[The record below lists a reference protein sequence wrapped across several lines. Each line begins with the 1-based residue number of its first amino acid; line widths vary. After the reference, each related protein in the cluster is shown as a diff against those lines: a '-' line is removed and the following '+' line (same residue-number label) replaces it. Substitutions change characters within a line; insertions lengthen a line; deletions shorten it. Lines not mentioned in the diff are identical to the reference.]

1 MLKASHLPAWAGLQG
16 RLFPAFVWRVSPLTR
31 SLAVSCSL
39 VLGLAHAQG
48 SVPDSPEPP
57 RVRHAPG
64 SIDPGGFV
72 PNFRLNDHTGAS
84 RSLYYESNARA
95 IVLVFTA
102 QGSPGAYRTAESLR
116 RLRARFPER
125 DVVIWQ
131 VDSTPGASRSTLA
144 AEQTLYENSIP
155 VLLDEARLVARE
167 LEISHE
173 RETLVVNPAGRWQL
187 VYRGPL
193 DDAVEGGPATQHHAA
208 EAVAALLASRL
219 PAVPHID
226 FSQRARR
233 LELPD
238 ALVPDYAADIA
249 PIFLAR
255 CVQCH
260 ASGGIAPQSFTRY
273 ENLVPRL
280 PSLRSNL
287 LLKLMSPWHAD
298 PDFGVF
304 ANSLGI
310 TPAET
315 STLHA
320 WAKAGGPRGS
330 GPDPLAAAGVTI
342 AAGWALGTPDLVLNI
357 APQSIPAIGLVD
369 YRYVTVNIPV
379 TTDRWL
385 RAAVVKPGNGS
396 VVHHALVFEGTQLD
410 LLLGALGGDVP
421 GLGGFFAGYVPGLQP
436 TWYPEGTGKRLRA
449 NSALTF
455 QMHYVTTG
463 RPETDQTQIGLYFS
477 DRAPD
482 RELLTRAASNAT
494 IVIPPGAKDYA
505 RTATFVPS
513 ATRDVMLYEVAPHM
527 HYRGRSFK
535 YEALYPDGTTE
546 VLLNVPQYDFHW
558 QAQYRLA
565 EPKRLPARTT
575 LRVSGTFDNS
585 PENPY
590 NPDPSATVRFGDQ
603 TQDEMFIGYVNYTEL
618 PTNAPM
624 MPPVFPPASAARA
637 RMGEPFTL
645 ALQARNPVAAYRA
658 EELPSGLAF
667 DPANGVLTGTPRAVG
682 RHRVIVHAANAAGAA
697 VTSLDLN
704 ITASTRNPIFVV
716 EPRSAR
722 AQAGDTITLAA
733 QASSSPAPAYQW
745 FFRGNQIPGASNATH
760 TLRNVT
766 AAAAGDYEVRATN
779 ANGTAWSIPAT
790 VSLGFNGLVN
800 LSARARV
807 GTGAN
812 VVIPGITVRGS
823 LPKTL
828 LIRAAGPALAAAP
841 FQLPGTLANPAISVF
856 DANGARVL
864 VNDNWGELPNVP
876 ELRAAMAAQGAFAL
890 PEGSRD
896 SALLVKLPPGSYTV
910 QVAAATGAAEGIA
923 IVEVY
928 EADENASTLVNL
940 SCRARVGTGSD
951 ILIAGFVLRGTE
963 SKRMLIRAVGPTLA
977 ELGVTG
983 VLTNPKLDVINQSTG
998 AIVATNEKWDPSL
1011 AAVFSEVGAFALQA
1025 NSLDAALV
1033 VNLPPGGYT
1042 AQVSGGSNAVGVAL
1056 VEVYELP

>member
-1 MLKASHLPAWAGLQG
+1 
-16 RLFPAFVWRVSPLTR
+16 
-31 SLAVSCSL
+31 
-39 VLGLAHAQG
+39 
-48 SVPDSPEPP
+48 
-57 RVRHAPG
+57 
-64 SIDPGGFV
+64 V
-72 PNFRLNDHTGAS
+72 PNFRLNDQTGAS
-84 RSLYYESNARA
+84 RNLYYEKNAQA

-116 RLRARFPER
+116 RLRARFAER

-131 VDSTPGASRSTLA
+131 IDSTPGASRSTLA
-144 AEQTLYENSIP
+144 AEQTLYNNPIP
-155 VLLDEARLVARE
+155 VLLDEARLVASE
-167 LEISHE
+167 LDVSHE
-173 RETLVVNPAGRWQL
+173 RETLVVSPARFWEL

-193 DDAVEGGPATQHHAA
+193 DDALDGGPAAQHYAA
-208 EAVAALLASRL
+208 DAVAALLAGRT
-219 PAVPHID
+219 PAVPHLD
-226 FSQRARR
+226 FPPRARR
-233 LELPD
+233 LDLPD
-238 ALVPDYAADIA
+238 TTVPDYATSVA
-249 PIFLAR
+249 PILLAR

-260 ASGGIAPQSFTRY
+260 APGGIAPQAFARY
-273 ENLVPRL
+273 QDLVPRL
-280 PSLRSNL
+280 PSLRASL
-287 LLKLMSPWHAD
+287 LLKRMSPWHAD

-304 ANSLGI
+304 ANGLGI

-330 GPDPLAAAGVTI
+330 GPDPLAAAGVTL
-342 AAGWALGTPDLVLNI
+342 AGGWPLGTPDLVLDL
-357 APQSIPAIGLVD
+357 APQAIPATGLVD

-385 RAAVVKPGNGS
+385 RGAVVKPGNAS
-396 VVHHALVFEGTQLD
+396 VVHHALVFEGTQTD
-410 LLLGALGGDVP
+410 LLLAALGGDLP

-436 TWYPEGTGKRLRA
+436 TWFPEGTGKRLRA
-449 NSALTF
+449 NGALTF

-477 DRAPD
+477 DHPPE
-482 RELLTRAASNAT
+482 RELLTRAAANPT
-494 IVIPPGAKDYA
+494 INIPPGAKEYA

-513 ATRDVMLYEVAPHM
+513 TTRDVMLFEVAPHM
-527 HYRGRSFK
+527 HYRGRSFR

-565 EPKRLPARTT
+565 EPKRLPARTA

-603 TQDEMFIGYVNYTEL
+603 TSDEMFIGYVNYAEL
-618 PTNAPM
+618 PATAPM
-624 MPPVFPPASAARA
+624 MPPVFPPSAAARA
-637 RMGEPFTL
+637 RMGEAFAF
-645 ALQARNPVAAYRA
+645 ALRARNPVAAYRA
-658 EELPSGLAF
+658 EGLPDGLALE
-667 DPANGVLTGTPRAVG
+667 PGTGMITGTPRAAG
-682 RHRVIVHAANAAGAA
+682 RHRVIVHATNAAGAA
-697 VTSLDLN
+697 ATAFDLSVT
-704 ITASTRNPIFVV
+704 APTRTPAFVV
-716 EPRSAR
+716 EPRSVR
-722 AQAGDTITLAA
+722 AQVGETVALAA

-745 FFRGNQIPGASNATH
+745 FFRGNQIPGAVGATL

-766 AAAAGDYEVRATN
+766 AAVAGDYEVRATN
-779 ANGTAWSIPAT
+779 ANGTAWGVPAT

-823 LPKTL
+823 HPKTL

-841 FQLPGTLANPAISVF
+841 FQLPGTLPNPAITVF
-856 DANGARVL
+856 DASGARVL
-864 VNDNWGELPNVP
+864 VNDNWGELPDVP
-876 ELRAAMAAQGAFAL
+876 ALRAAMAAQGAFPF

-896 SALLVKLPPGSYTV
+896 AALLVTLPPGGYTV
-910 QVAAATGAAEGIA
+910 QLAAATGAAEGIA
-923 IVEVY
+923 IIEVY
-928 EADENASTLVNL
+928 EADESASTLVNL
-940 SCRARVGTGSD
+940 SCRARVGTGGD
-951 ILIAGFVLRGTE
+951 ILIAGFVLRGTAA
-963 SKRMLIRAVGPTLA
+963 KRMLIRAVGPTLA
-977 ELGVTG
+977 QLGVTG
-983 VLTNPKLDVINQSTG
+983 VLANPKLDVISQSTG
-998 AIVATNEKWDPSL
+998 AIVATNEKWDASL
-1011 AAVFSEVGAFALQA
+1011 AEAFSGVGAFALPA

-1042 AQVSGGSNAVGVAL
+1042 AQVSGVNNAAGVAL